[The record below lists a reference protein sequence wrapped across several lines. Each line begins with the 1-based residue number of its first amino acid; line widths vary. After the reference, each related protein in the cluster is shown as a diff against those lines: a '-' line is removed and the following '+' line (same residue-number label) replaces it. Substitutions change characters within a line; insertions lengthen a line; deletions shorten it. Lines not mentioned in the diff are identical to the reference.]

1 MKMKKHAILLS
12 GGINRGANAP
22 RYKNDLE
29 FAYEVLVNDC
39 GFDES
44 DIEIFYANG
53 ADLSFTGNIIKTK
66 EAKKEHI
73 IESLRNVIYNL
84 NKTDEFVLIVSN
96 HGGEKDGGNICLWG
110 CDTISLEELSEILQ
124 QMEARKILL
133 LGECYAGNILD
144 YNISNACVMTA
155 NIKGKVSYAWYM
167 RNYDEF
173 LYHFLS
179 YIHGFYPDG
188 NPLKQKGEN
197 NIKKAFQYAVDMDF
211 LGPHSIE
218 GERIRKVCKDDSL
231 IEIPQMKCDILEEI
245 AL

>member
-22 RYKNDLE
+22 RYRNDLE

-44 DIEIFYANG
+44 EIEIFYANG

-66 EAKKEHI
+66 EAKKKYI
-73 IESLRNVIYNL
+73 IESLKNVIHNL
-84 NKTDEFVLIVSN
+84 DKTDEFVLIVSN

-110 CDTISLEELSEILQ
+110 CDTISLEELSKILQ

-144 YNISNACVMTA
+144 YNILCFFTED
-155 NIKGKVSYAWYM
+155 K
-167 RNYDEF
+167 
-173 LYHFLS
+173 
-179 YIHGFYPDG
+179 
-188 NPLKQKGEN
+188 
-197 NIKKAFQYAVDMDF
+197 
-211 LGPHSIE
+211 
-218 GERIRKVCKDDSL
+218 
-231 IEIPQMKCDILEEI
+231 
-245 AL
+245 

>member
-1 MKMKKHAILLS
+1 MKKNAILLS

-44 DIEIFYANG
+44 NIAVFYSNG
-53 ADLSFTGNIIKTK
+53 ADLSYAGNIIKTK
-66 EAKKEHI
+66 EAKKQYI
-73 IESLRNVIYNL
+73 IESLKDAIRNLGKI
-84 NKTDEFVLIVSN
+84 DQFVLIVSN
-96 HGGEKDGGNICLWG
+96 HGGEEDGGNICLWG
-110 CDTISLEELSEILQ
+110 CDIISLQELSQILQ
-124 QMEARKILL
+124 QVEARKILL
-133 LGECYAGNILD
+133 LGECFAGNILD

-155 NIKGKVSYAWYM
+155 NTKGKVSFAWKG
-167 RNYDEF
+167 RDYDEF

-188 NPLKQKGEN
+188 NPLKQKGGN
-197 NIKKAFQYAVDMDF
+197 NIKKAFQYAVDMDI
-211 LGPHSIE
+211 LGPNSIE

-231 IEIPQMKCDILEEI
+231 VEIPQMKCDIPGEI
-245 AL
+245 TL